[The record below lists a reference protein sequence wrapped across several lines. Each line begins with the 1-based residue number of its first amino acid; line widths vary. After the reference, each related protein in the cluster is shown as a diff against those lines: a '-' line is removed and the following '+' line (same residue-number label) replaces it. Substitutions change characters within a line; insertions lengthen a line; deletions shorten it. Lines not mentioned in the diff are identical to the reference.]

1 MQEGYDKY
9 KGQMFKVANLNY
21 WLIIVSGPHLVEQV
35 RQAPEDVLSF
45 SGHINDVGGVYT
57 IRDLIVTTA
66 RIWRYAILSVQ
77 KYATVNPIKI

>member
-66 RIWRYAILSVQ
+66 TLGPEIRHGESH
-77 KYATVNPIKI
+77 